1 MQSASLLQPEAWCLG
16 RRGQERLGI
25 LGFVS
30 HLSGHVRL
38 SQESWLEERC
48 PLGKG
53 TKAADGEAFQ
63 RGLVFILHALLTLS
77 LWET

>member
-1 MQSASLLQPEAWCLG
+1 MQSASLL

-53 TKAADGEAFQ
+53 TKAAGGEAFQ
-63 RGLVFILHALLTLS
+63 RGLVFILHALLILS
-77 LWET
+77 LWETGEFSSRSL